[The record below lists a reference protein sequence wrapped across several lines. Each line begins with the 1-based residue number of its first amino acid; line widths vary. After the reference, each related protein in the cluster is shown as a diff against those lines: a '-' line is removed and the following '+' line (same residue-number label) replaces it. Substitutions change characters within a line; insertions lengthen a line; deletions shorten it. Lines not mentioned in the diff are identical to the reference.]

1 MELWLFNIASGKTT
15 QLTTGGAVNV
25 EPRWSPDGKKLV
37 FVSTQYNKRF
47 HLFRADFVDGKLAN
61 VVRLTGETKSDLPS
75 LLLQLVRH
83 GN

>member
-1 MELWLFNIASGKTT
+1 MAVQYRKRKTT
-15 QLTTGGAVNV
+15 QLTPAGAVNV

-61 VVRLTGETKSDLPS
+61 VVRLTGENQK
-75 LLLQLVRH
+75 
-83 GN
+83 